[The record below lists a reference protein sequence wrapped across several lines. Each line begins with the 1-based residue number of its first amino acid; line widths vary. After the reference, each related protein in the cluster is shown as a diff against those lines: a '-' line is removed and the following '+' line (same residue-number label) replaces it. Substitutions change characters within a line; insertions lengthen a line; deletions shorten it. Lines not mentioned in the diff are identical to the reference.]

1 MYIYKPFWGV
11 PLGSFEDWFGFST
24 ATSRN
29 SSGINVLFWKR
40 HFHIIHVILSL
51 WITGEV
57 IYHLKVIKTM
67 GRTRRKRNAFRKH
80 IYKLA
85 KVCGWVLIV
94 CFIVEFI
101 QIARAEVLNHRRLN
115 ESSIRGFQNF
125 CTSWAVVVFNTAWT
139 SIAQCYDNS
148 TSRTVNP
155 LCWPIL
161 SGRYIFIHTSS
172 KISL

>member
-1 MYIYKPFWGV
+1 MRSAVRFFWSLNGDFQEIVRYKCFI
-11 PLGSFEDWFGFST
+11 LKKTLSYYSCYF
-24 ATSRN
+24 
-29 SSGINVLFWKR
+29 
-40 HFHIIHVILSL
+40 II
-51 WITGEV
+51 V
-57 IYHLKVIKTM
+57 IYRGSNLSFKGHQNN

-172 KISL
+172 KIFL